1 MQENKAKYTCLNWYR
16 FCSGLGQEPTMS
28 QARYL
33 PASHTQARSLPLGPL
48 TIRTADDR
56 ELGRLMGF
64 VIGPD
69 ENHIS
74 RLVLE
79 VDGARQVAL
88 PMVPLRFDVDAQALR
103 LTSAEIP
110 LMSAFEASSIAQID
124 EADLWVPLV
133 SSAA

>member
-1 MQENKAKYTCLNWYR
+1 MTE
-16 FCSGLGQEPTMS
+16 
-28 QARYL
+28 ARYL
-33 PASHTQARSLPLGPL
+33 PATHTQARSLPLGPL

-64 VIGPD
+64 VIGPE

-88 PMVPLRFDVDAQALR
+88 PMVPLRFDVDAHALR
-103 LTSAEIP
+103 MTSAEIP
-110 LMSAFEASSIAQID
+110 LMSAFEVSSIAQID
-124 EADLWVPLV
+124 EADLWVPLF

>member
-1 MQENKAKYTCLNWYR
+1 
-16 FCSGLGQEPTMS
+16 MS

-33 PASHTQARSLPLGPL
+33 PAIHTQARSLPLGPL

-64 VIGPD
+64 VIGPE

-110 LMSAFEASSIAQID
+110 VDERLRGQSPSPRSTRPICGFRSSPAPPSADPAND
-124 EADLWVPLV
+124 VPKP
-133 SSAA
+133 

>member
-1 MQENKAKYTCLNWYR
+1 
-16 FCSGLGQEPTMS
+16 
-28 QARYL
+28 
-33 PASHTQARSLPLGPL
+33 
-48 TIRTADDR
+48 
-56 ELGRLMGF
+56 MGF
-64 VIGPD
+64 VIGPE

-79 VDGARQVAL
+79 VDGSRQVAL
-88 PMVPLRFDVDAQALR
+88 PMVPLRFDVDAHALR

-124 EADLWVPLV
+124 EADLWVPLF